1 MDASIHSEEA
11 MAFFTLQRLITATS
25 LGEMYNVRED
35 GKVAFQKMDEFEEL
49 VPELAKFQ
57 PLRGCQH
64 VFPRVLNN
72 MRGI

>member
-1 MDASIHSEEA
+1 M
-11 MAFFTLQRLITATS
+11 
-25 LGEMYNVRED
+25 RED
-35 GKVAFQKMDEFEEL
+35 GKAGFQKMDEFEEL

-72 MRGI
+72 MRGMWDIDGGKRPGEVKRITDCKMVISHESWCVE